1 MGTPQKQSYRV
12 GVWQQ
17 ASGSYSSIPPYHPP
31 ATYPELAFCEGV
43 TLDRSNEVYAS
54 VRSLFSLLGYDS
66 AHRGSAKW
74 NPLAWLIK
82 PGDTV
87 FVKPNLIAE
96 RHANSEEWIDLI
108 THGAVMRALI
118 DYVFLALQ
126 GKGRIQ
132 VGDAPQTDSNI
143 TLLRQKI
150 GIDAIQEFYRRKLGF
165 EIEFLDLREEYW
177 ESKDGIVT
185 QKHKLGGDP
194 LGTVRFDLGDASY
207 FAEIDGLRRRYYGA
221 FYDVEETNRH
231 HGNGVHEYLM
241 ARSPLAADVFISVPK
256 MKTHKKVGVTLNLKG
271 LVGIT
276 GDKNYLPH
284 YALGSPEENGD
295 QFPVRKAATVLE
307 NAMVGRAK
315 RFLATGTPL
324 AVYVSRKTKPLLYR
338 IFGGTDEIVRA
349 GNWWGND
356 TCWRMTLDLNQLLL
370 YGDPGGSFRSASK
383 RYFSVVDGII
393 GMEGNGP
400 VAGTPRPA
408 GLLLGGENAAAVDV
422 VTATIM
428 GFDYRKL
435 PLLHRSFDAGRF
447 SLAQGDPADTQVSS
461 NSASFNRRLDEI
473 SFEDTLAFKPHFG
486 WTGRVELDPKMQP
499 AVLST

>member
-1 MGTPQKQSYRV
+1 VGTLEKHSHTV
-12 GVWQQ
+12 GVWRQ
-17 ASGSYSSIPPYHPP
+17 ATGSYSSVPPYHPP
-31 ATYPELAFCEGV
+31 ALYPELAFCEGV

-54 VRSLFSLLGYDS
+54 VRNLFSLLDYDS
-66 AHRGSAKW
+66 AHRGSAGW

-132 VGDAPQTDSNI
+132 VADAPQTDSNI
-143 TLLRQKI
+143 TALKKKI
-150 GIDAIQEFYRRKLGF
+150 GIDAIQEFYRRKVGF

-177 ESKDGIVT
+177 ESKDGIIT
-185 QKHKLGGDP
+185 KKHKLGGDP
-194 LGTVRFDLGDASY
+194 LGTVRFDLGSASY

-231 HGNGVHEYLM
+231 HGSGVHEYLM

-284 YALGSPEENGD
+284 YALGSPDENGD
-295 QFPVRKAATVLE
+295 QFPARKAATVIE
-307 NAMVGRAK
+307 NAVVGKAK
-315 RFLATGTPL
+315 RFLARGIPL

-338 IFGGTDEIVRA
+338 VFGGPDEIVRA

-356 TCWRMTLDLNQLLL
+356 TCWRMALDLNQLLL
-370 YGDPGGSFRSASK
+370 YANSDGTFRSAPK

-408 GLLLGGENAAAVDV
+408 GLLLAGENPSAVDV
-422 VTATIM
+422 VTATLM

-435 PLLHRSFDAGRF
+435 PLLHRSFDADRF
-447 SLAQGDPADTQVSS
+447 PIAQGDPTDTQVLS
-461 NSASFNRRLDEI
+461 NWAPFNTRLDKI

-486 WTGRVELDPKMQP
+486 WSGRVELDPTMQP
-499 AVLST
+499 AVVSS